1 MATLVD
7 QEFQARLAALGAK
20 FAATVPV
27 TMGKISAALAACDAE
42 TTPSAATLTELQ
54 ELLHGVAG
62 SAGTFGFGELGQQC
76 RRIEQALRVV
86 IMAQNFSPSEWQPI
100 RQEVKR
106 LLAWAEIDLK
116 SPWPESH

>member
-7 QEFQARLAALGAK
+7 EEFHARLAALGQK

-27 TMGKISAALAACDAE
+27 TLDKIARALAACEASFPPDA
-42 TTPSAATLTELQ
+42 SQLDVLH

-76 RRIEQALRVV
+76 RRVEQMVRVV
-86 IMAQNFSPSEWQPI
+86 ISAHPVPAAEWAPVA
-100 RQEVKR
+100 QEVKR
-106 LLAWAEIDLK
+106 LLAWAAIDPRA
-116 SPWPESH
+116 PWPEAH